1 MTNEDLEK
9 VIAIAEEGSMARA
22 AEKLYISPP
31 ALSKSLKRV
40 EEELGEVLFVR
51 APSGLSLTFAGECFL
66 KYAYQIKK
74 MYEEMS
80 MEFCELNQMKKGA
93 LRIGVTERMGA
104 LLLPQV
110 LERFRKKYPN
120 IQLDIVEK
128 GGVDLEEMLAKGGLD
143 MALVSLPLKYP
154 SLPCHVFYEDP
165 FLIAVPRTHPMNE
178 VWKEKEALP
187 VTALKGQELLL
198 TRRFKK
204 TRLIAEQI
212 LEPLNGDYRII
223 TESYSIETIIR
234 LAAENM
240 GISLVPEIYAKAY
253 DCGDR
258 LQYYRIENC
267 PVTWKWAVVFSS
279 DPQNL
284 TRPSKE
290 LYKILSLIHFP
301 V

>member
-1 MTNEDLEK
+1 MR
-9 VIAIAEEGSMARA
+9 IRS
-22 AEKLYISPP
+22 
-31 ALSKSLKRV
+31 
-40 EEELGEVLFVR
+40 
-51 APSGLSLTFAGECFL
+51 
-66 KYAYQIKK
+66 KK

-80 MEFCELNQMKKGA
+80 MEFCELNQMKKGV
-93 LRIGVTERMGA
+93 LRIGVTERMGS

-110 LERFRKKYPN
+110 LERFRTKYPN

-154 SLPCHVFYEDP
+154 SLPSHVFYEDP
-165 FLIAVPRTHPMNE
+165 FLIAVPKDHPMNE

-187 VTALKGQELLL
+187 VTVLKGQELLL

-212 LEPLNGDYRII
+212 LEPLKGDYRII

>member
-9 VIAIAEEGSMARA
+9 VISIAEEGSMARA

-80 MEFCELNQMKKGA
+80 VEFCELNQMKKGT
-93 LRIGVTERMGA
+93 LRIGVTERMGS
-104 LLLPQV
+104 LLLPGI
-110 LERFRKKYPN
+110 LERFRQTYPN

-128 GGVDLEEMLAKGGLD
+128 GGIDIEEMLAKGGLD
-143 MALVSLPLKYP
+143 MALLALPLKYTSFP
-154 SLPCHVFYEDP
+154 YEVFYEDP
-165 FLIAVPRTHPMNE
+165 FLIAVPKKHPFNE
-178 VWKEKEALP
+178 KWKNLETLP

-198 TRRFKK
+198 TRKAKK

-212 LEPLNGDYRII
+212 LEPLKGEYTIV
-223 TESYSIETIIR
+223 TESSSIETVIR

-240 GISLVPEIYAKAY
+240 GISLVPKIYAKAY
-253 DCGDR
+253 GDPDK
-258 LQYYRIENC
+258 LQYYSIENC
-267 PVTWKWAVVFSS
+267 PVTWKWAAVFGT

-284 TRPSKE
+284 TRPSRE